1 MDFESITI
9 PLLQFYHFLWVNG
22 TDLVVHFLFTVLQ
35 CLYLYD
41 YIYADLELHIASAF
55 LEKWGGPLRI
65 YVGPAAQVGQ
75 HKTEKR

>member
-55 LEKWGGPLRI
+55 LEK
-65 YVGPAAQVGQ
+65 
-75 HKTEKR
+75 